1 MAFGGQG
8 PAVAASVTS
17 EQLPKKKGKPAEE
30 TSEPGR
36 ELRLC
41 YPVVT
46 RLLGSRLRPGGVFI
60 ICVVGFSSVDNGDHG
75 RHRLAISTRV
85 P

>member
-30 TSEPGR
+30 TSEPDESCG
-36 ELRLC
+36 
-41 YPVVT
+41 
-46 RLLGSRLRPGGVFI
+46 
-60 ICVVGFSSVDNGDHG
+60 CVI
-75 RHRLAISTRV
+75 L
-85 P
+85 